1 MDYDE
6 YLGELQHRAELPS
19 QGEADRVARAVLT
32 TLGERITEGEA
43 GNLASQLPREIDR
56 YPEDADSGQQF
67 DFSTFT
73 ERVADRAETE
83 QSEAA
88 FLAQVGMDVTTDA
101 MDTGELQDIVTQ
113 FPQDEGYGDLLSL
126 VGNTEYYE

>member
-1 MDYDE
+1 MDHDE

-19 QGEADRVARAVLT
+19 QGDADRVARAVLT
-32 TLGERITEGEA
+32 TLGERITDGEA
-43 GNLASQLPREIDR
+43 ENLAAQLPQEIDR
-56 YPEDADSGQQF
+56 HLEEAESGRQF
-67 DFSTFT
+67 DFSEFT
-73 ERVADRAETE
+73 ERVAERVETD

-88 FLAQVGMDVTTDA
+88 FFSQVGMDVTVDA
-101 MDTGELQDIVTQ
+101 ANTGELQDVVSQ